1 MIPPDKFIPIA
12 EETGL
17 IVPIGEW
24 VLKNAC
30 KQIKEWQK
38 QGYPLI
44 SVAVNLSV
52 RQFEQNNLFSMVK
65 SILEK
70 LSYLLSIYI

>member
-30 KQIKEWQK
+30 KQIKEWQE

-52 RQFEQNNLFSMVK
+52 RQFEQNNLFANGQK
-65 SILEK
+65 H
-70 LSYLLSIYI
+70 LS